1 MTGYIQIY
9 EQNCIVSKSH
19 NKYDRFVL
27 VTDEK
32 KYLKSSE
39 IAHTA
44 GKLMSTL
51 VIGTFVVPID
61 VTRQITIH
69 NDKILNAYV
78 TDGIITIIAQIVD
91 NPNVESDN
99 EIIYCEQLGE
109 NVTLNIDRT
118 RIHIMKTNTNLK
130 KRVVY

>member
-1 MTGYIQIY
+1 M
-9 EQNCIVSKSH
+9 SH
-19 NKYDRFVL
+19 NKQDRFVL
-27 VTDEK
+27 VTDEE